1 MNKLPAQVHQRK
13 VAQQGFVWG
22 VDGEVESSTGT
33 RVSLPLFCRT
43 LEVLTDGVLVAA
55 DAFVDGVAEN
65 TESELVLLRSFARP
79 LGRVT
84 FKSGGLKVE
93 ALAEDSWMRTSEA
106 EAHAEIAAVRRLPTA
121 AIESEL
127 TKHTLLTL
135 SARVR
140 AYAAGLSTPAN

>member
-1 MNKLPAQVHQRK
+1 MNKIPAQVHQRK
-13 VAQQGFVWG
+13 VAQQGFVWW
-22 VDGEVESSTGT
+22 VNGEVESSTGT
-33 RVSLPLFCRT
+33 RVSVPLYCRT

-65 TESELVLLRSFARP
+65 MESELFLLRPFARP

-84 FKSGGLKVE
+84 FKSTGLEVQ

-106 EAHAEIAAVRRLPTA
+106 EATAEIAAVRRLPTA
-121 AIESEL
+121 AIESEM
-127 TKHTLLTL
+127 TKHTLLAL

-140 AYAAGLSTPAN
+140 AYAAGQSAPAN